1 MIKAIIF
8 DADGVLVHREKYFSE
23 LLEEEYGVPLNK
35 SLEFFNG
42 EFVDCL
48 VGKKDLKKILP
59 KYLKDWG
66 WEKSLEELLTYWFER
81 ESKRD
86 EELMD
91 YIAKL
96 HNKGI
101 KIYIGTN
108 NEKYRTEYLRDKM
121 GLGQIAH
128 KVYGSGHVGY
138 AKPDHNFFKFI
149 LDDQGLKKTEVL
161 FWDDDEENVQAAK
174 EFGIKAEVYKEFE
187 EFKKVIRKYL
197 K

>member
-96 HNKGI
+96 HDKGI